1 MATSGVSGYAAI
13 SARVRAKSA
22 GLLTPQDM
30 VRLSE
35 APDFASLFTALKA
48 TAYGPYLD
56 NLKDKEVAPRAVI
69 MEAKRRLAQ
78 SFDSVV
84 QMAPVETR
92 PLVKQLFRYFEVGN
106 LKAVLRA
113 LVTVFTG
120 EGGQSLWDRVREVL
134 FPLGAASVL
143 PARAMVESGS
153 LASAVELLH
162 GTPYEEAMSFAM
174 KRYSSEQSLFP
185 IEVALDLTYWRR
197 LWAEA
202 TKLTGPDREHGVKI
216 IGALLDM
223 NNLMWAI
230 RYKVYYKLSEEE
242 VINYTL
248 PFGYRVQDSDLRS
261 IAAGADIATVISRI
275 YPSIPNVS
283 ELLQDPETGLPKLE
297 VLLKRELLKQCLAAF
312 VGSPFHIGLPLA
324 FLVLSD
330 LEVQD
335 LIVLTEAKASNMPDE
350 DYRPLLLKTSL
361 ASQGTGA

>member
-1 MATSGVSGYAAI
+1 MPTGGVSAYAAI
-13 SARVRAKSA
+13 SARVRAKAA

-35 APDFASLFTALKA
+35 APDFASLFIALKG
-48 TAYGPYLD
+48 TAYGPYLE
-56 NLKDKEVAPRAVI
+56 NLKDKDIAPRRVI
-69 MEAKRRLAQ
+69 TEVKRRLAE

-120 EGGQSLWDRVREVL
+120 DAESGLWERVRDVL
-134 FPLGAASVL
+134 FPLGAASAL
-143 PARAMVESGS
+143 PARAMLESGS
-153 LASAVELLH
+153 IASAVELLH
-162 GTPYEEAMSFAM
+162 GTPYEDAMSFAM
-174 KRYSSEQSLFP
+174 RRYSSEQNLFP
-185 IEVALDLTYWRR
+185 IEVALDLTYWRH

-202 TKLTGPDREHGVKI
+202 KKLTGPDREHGVKI
-216 IGALLDM
+216 VGALLDM

-248 PFGYRVQDSDLRS
+248 PFGYRVQDSDLRA
-261 IAAGADIATVISRI
+261 IAAGADIASVVSKI
-275 YPSIPNVS
+275 YPSIPDVN
-283 ELLQDPETGLPKLE
+283 ELLQEPQTGLPKLE

-312 VGSPFHIGLPLA
+312 VGSPFHIGIPLA
-324 FLVLSD
+324 FLVMSD

-335 LIVLTEAKASNMPDE
+335 LIVLTEAKSSNLADE
-350 DYRPLLLKTSL
+350 DYRPFLLKTTLVS
-361 ASQGTGA
+361 